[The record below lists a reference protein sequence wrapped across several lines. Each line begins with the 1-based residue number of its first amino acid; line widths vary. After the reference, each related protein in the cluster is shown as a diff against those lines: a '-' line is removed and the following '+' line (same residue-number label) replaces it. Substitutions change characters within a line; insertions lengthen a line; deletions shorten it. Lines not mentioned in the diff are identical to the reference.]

1 MIGILKRT
9 RGLVLVML
17 LAGAALALFAMAA
30 SSSGAVTATQTQN
43 LQAEIGSEVS
53 WGTAGSCIQNIQT
66 NNFGSLTPSP
76 TAATLGS
83 FDALPHSSASTDL
96 SGNHV
101 WVGCVTSNVTL
112 TSVTAAGTA
121 DMSSGANTL
130 ALSNVAIGL
139 TNAPVGGSCN
149 ITANQSTAGSCS
161 LPHDGTTSQTLL
173 AGAPAGT
180 NELDWQYQLNLPAN
194 QPVGN
199 YTGGQVTFTA
209 TA

>member
-9 RGLVLVML
+9 RGLVLAML
-17 LAGAALALFAMAA
+17 LAGAALALFAVAA
-30 SSSGAVTATQTQN
+30 SSSGAATATETQN
-43 LQAEIGSEVS
+43 LQAEISSEVS
-53 WGTAGSCIQNIQT
+53 WGTAGSCAQNIQT
-66 NNFGSLTPSP
+66 NNFGALTPNP

-83 FDALPHSSASTDL
+83 FDALPSASASTD
-96 SGNHV
+96 SGGNHV

-112 TSVTAAGTA
+112 ASVTGAGTA
-121 DMSSGANTL
+121 DMSSGANSL
-130 ALSNVAIGL
+130 PLSNVAIGL
-139 TNAPVGGSCN
+139 TNSPVGGNCN
-149 ITANQSTAGSCS
+149 VTANQSGAGSCT
-161 LPHDGTTSQTLL
+161 LPNDGATSQTLL

-194 QPVGN
+194 QPVGS